1 MLRRVLLAVLLT
13 TLAVAGHT
21 QESKDLESIP
31 ERKFPVE
38 VRQAPQQDETP
49 WIVRWMI
56 RPLKRG
62 MFIRLPIIDTDPN
75 RGITAGVMP
84 IWVIQ
89 GKNDDRIQQIHA
101 PSLTYNKNFK
111 VIPTYRY
118 YYYPQ
123 EDASLTMRGSWSKY
137 EREVM
142 GQYEDGSILGTE
154 FDVYGRL
161 QYNIDAGQRFYG
173 LGPDT
178 PKSGEANYKEEYFQY
193 KVGVG
198 MPFFSKSAWRLR
210 VTEHLQ
216 SDRILD
222 GPLPNLPLFATTY
235 PHQLSRG
242 RQQTNENRIT
252 LVYDT
257 RDHAVTTA
265 RGAFLE
271 VYGERA
277 IRGWGSAYDYG
288 RYGLETRWFHPWT
301 SGDDRVLAVQ
311 TRYEQ
316 LLGPTP
322 PFWILPRM
330 GGKYNL
336 RAYGEGRYIDRG
348 LATVNIE
355 QRFNVFEA
363 RMAGVTTQFQ
373 LAPFVGAGTV
383 FDHPGRAAA
392 RYVRPVVGGAV
403 RAVAK
408 PQVVGSIDCGVGREG
423 VAVFM
428 DINYSF

>member
-1 MLRRVLLAVLLT
+1 MFRQASLAIVLTSSCAM
-13 TLAVAGHT
+13 AHA
-21 QESKDLESIP
+21 QEVKGLENIP
-31 ERKFPVE
+31 SRHFPAE
-38 VRQAPQQDETP
+38 VRQAPQEDETP

-84 IWVIQ
+84 IWVVQ
-89 GKNDDRIQQIHA
+89 GKTDDRIEQIHA
-101 PSLTYNKNFK
+101 PSLTYNRNFNI
-111 VIPTYRY
+111 IPTYRF

-142 GQYEDGSILGTE
+142 GQYEDGSLLGTD
-154 FDVYGRL
+154 FDIYGRL

-173 LGPDT
+173 FGPDA

-193 KVGVG
+193 KVGAG
-198 MPFFSKSAWRLR
+198 MPFFHKSAWRLR

-222 GPLPNLPLFATTY
+222 GPLENLPIFAATY
-235 PHQLSRG
+235 PAQLARG
-242 RQQTNENRIT
+242 RQQTNENRLT
-252 LVYDT
+252 LVYDS
-257 RDHAVTTA
+257 RDHAVTTS
-265 RGAFLE
+265 RGGFTE
-271 VYGERA
+271 VYAERA
-277 IRGWGSAYDYG
+277 IRGLASAYDYG
-288 RYGLETRWFHPWT
+288 RYGFDSRWYKPWP
-301 SGDDRVLAVQ
+301 SGDDKVIAVQ
-311 TRYEQ
+311 ARYEQ
-316 LLGPTP
+316 ILGPTP
-322 PFWILPRM
+322 PFWILPKL

-348 LATVNIE
+348 VATVNVE
-355 QRFNVFEA
+355 QRFKVFESK
-363 RMAGVTTQFQ
+363 MGGVTTEFQ

-383 FDHPGRAAA
+383 FDNPGRAAA

-408 PQVVGSIDCGVGREG
+408 PQVVGSIDVGVGREG